1 MAGDVSNGWVR
12 FDASGTARRRLF
24 CLPFAGGGPAT
35 YRLWPRSL
43 PADVEVIAVQL
54 PGRDPSSRL
63 RPPDSIGELVESTV
77 ETVGAVDRIDP
88 LPFALFGHSMGAL
101 IAYEVALRLEGR
113 DPDDGHRGDESA
125 ARGPRQLFVS
135 GRRPP
140 DEPHRGAPIHGLDD
154 EPFLDAM
161 QETYGGV
168 PAVVRNEPDLLALFL
183 PALRADIRALETYE
197 PVADRRVRCPV
208 HVYGGSDDQHPR
220 PSQLPGWQRV
230 AEHEISIRVFDG
242 DHFYLTTDSR
252 QSLTA
257 DLAGKLADVAVEQ
270 AR

>member
-1 MAGDVSNGWVR
+1 VR
-12 FDASGTARRRLF
+12 FDAAGTARRRLF

-43 PADVEVIAVQL
+43 PDDVEVVALQL
-54 PGRDPSSRL
+54 PGRDPSSRQ
-63 RPPDSIGELVESTV
+63 RPPDSIAELVDSTTEAV
-77 ETVGAVDRIDP
+77 LAVDRADP
-88 LPFALFGHSMGAL
+88 LPFAVFGHSMGAL
-101 IAYEVALRLEGR
+101 IAFEMTLRLER
-113 DPDDGHRGDESA
+113 AAADGSA
-125 ARGPRQLFVS
+125 LRAAGTSTTVPSPSQLFVS

-140 DEPHRGAPIHGLDD
+140 DEPHRGEPIHGLDD

-197 PVADRRVRCPV
+197 PVGGRLVRCPI
-208 HVYGGSDDQHPR
+208 HVYGGADDRHPR
-220 PSQLPGWQRV
+220 PSQLSGWQR
-230 AEHEISIRVFDG
+230 AAAREISVRVFDG
-242 DHFYLTTDSR
+242 DHFYLTAGAR
-252 QSLTA
+252 EALTGEIA
-257 DLAGKLADVAVEQ
+257 DRLADVVAEQ